1 MLWALMLSLPFP
13 YIANTAGWMTAEFGR
28 QPWLIYGLMRTE
40 AGVSPQVSSGNVWF
54 TLIGFMGMY
63 TVLSVLFLF
72 LVYRV
77 IEKGPEAAGDSGQ

>member
-1 MLWALMLSLPFP
+1 
-13 YIANTAGWMTAEFGR
+13 MTAELGR
-28 QPWLIYGLMRTE
+28 QPWLIYGLMRT
-40 AGVSPQVSSGNVWF
+40 GNGISPQVSSGNVWF

-77 IEKGPEAAGDSGQ
+77 IERGPEAPAASHADAHAV